1 MCFLLQKNRIWVKPF
16 EKFLILRSNLAEK
29 VVFQATDL
37 ATVILISFK
46 EIFLKTFEL
55 EIIIP
60 TFVFDKIYICIE
72 NWQFSTNIGF
82 CTLKN
87 LKQMKNSLFQQFH
100 IKTRLNTWQLRK
112 YIIDEI
118 WQDIALFYNIFS
130 NQ

>member
-1 MCFLLQKNRIWVKPF
+1 MFFVLQKNRIWVKPF

-37 ATVILISFK
+37 ATVILISLK

-72 NWQFSTNIGF
+72 N
-82 CTLKN
+82 
-87 LKQMKNSLFQQFH
+87 
-100 IKTRLNTWQLRK
+100 
-112 YIIDEI
+112 
-118 WQDIALFYNIFS
+118 
-130 NQ
+130 